1 MEMPRWFANLV
12 FWSVQVALL
21 VLTAGLLPRAL
32 KLRQPRVLFAY
43 WRSLLATSLLLP
55 FIQPWHRPTRRRTD
69 GYHRGPCWCV
79 PLPAPSHPHAGHWH
93 LPSLQAIAPLLG
105 IVILVGIALR
115 LAILALGLLKLHRL
129 RHSSR
134 PIASARESVAV
145 LRAMGTLVAAPAEFR
160 LSAEVDS
167 PVTFGLVAPVVL
179 LPERFRT
186 LDARFQSAIACHELL
201 HVRRRDWAHHL
212 GEEVLRAVFWFH
224 PAIAW
229 LVSRVRLAREQ
240 IVDLEV
246 VRLTEAR
253 KPYLESLLEF
263 TNRSPITAIPA
274 PPFLAERQLVERMA
288 LMLKEIRM
296 SRKRLMASLV
306 AISCCLVLV
315 IALAAWTF
323 PLLRAPRPAPS
334 AGAMQENLG
343 RRVPRL
349 RRIEVRHHDFTGD
362 VLSDK
367 VANNE
372 QTRLNQLP
380 GRLTVETAY
389 DQAKAGKMAGVFEDF
404 WGERGITV
412 EVRTTLTPYGRSA
425 RYANLQFDV
434 YKQTILPG
442 RLDGGIAGGVA
453 EGVSGGVAEG
463 IRGGISGPL
472 STHPSADEP
481 SVDDSTIWLDT
492 VKRGPMLP
500 QVRGLGTL
508 GGAEGSENLVAKVTL
523 PAFLAAEVRPNQNA
537 TIDTRKGL
545 VKGLKGH
552 VTSLSPSSSDG
563 TRTVT
568 ITLDAPLPPGFR
580 AGLGA
585 GQALEVVATLDVEKL
600 DNVLVVGR
608 PMHSRPNAAVFLYR
622 ITNNGS
628 EAVRAQVK
636 LGRASV
642 TTMEVLDG
650 LKEGDKVILSDMCSV
665 GEAERVRITDDQHRS
680 KH

>member
-1 MEMPRWFANLV
+1 MEMPLWFANLV

-21 VLTAGLLPRAL
+21 VLTAGVLPRAL

-55 FIQPWHRPTRRRTD
+55 FIQPWHRPREGAPMVISAD
-69 GYHRGPCWCV
+69 LVGV
-79 PLPAPSHPHAGHWH
+79 SLPAPSRPAAGHWH
-93 LPSLQAIAPLLG
+93 LPSLQTIAPLLG

-115 LAILALGLLKLHRL
+115 FAILALGLLKLHRL
-129 RHSSR
+129 RDSSR
-134 PIASARESVAV
+134 PIASARESAAV
-145 LRAMGTLVAAPAEFR
+145 LRAIATLVAAPAEFR
-160 LSAEVDS
+160 LSAEVES
-167 PVTFGLVAPVVL
+167 PVTFGLMAPVVL

-186 LDARFQSAIACHELL
+186 LDPRFQSAIACHELL

-263 TNRSPITAIPA
+263 TNGRTPIAAIPA
-274 PPFLAERQLVERMA
+274 PPFLSERQLVERMA
-288 LMLKEIRM
+288 LMLKEVRM
-296 SRKRLMASLV
+296 SRKRVIASLV

-323 PLLRAPRPAPS
+323 PLEGAPQPAPS
-334 AGAMQENLG
+334 ARVRQENLD
-343 RRVPRL
+343 RRVPLL

-367 VANNE
+367 VVNDE

-389 DQAKAGKMAGVFEDF
+389 DQAKAGKMAGVLEDF

-412 EVRTTLTPYGRSA
+412 EVRTALTPYGRSA
-425 RYANLQFDV
+425 GYANLQFDV

-442 RLDGGIAGGVA
+442 RLEGGIAGGVA

-492 VKRGPMLP
+492 VKRGPMLRE
-500 QVRGLGTL
+500 VRGLGTL
-508 GGAEGSENLVAKVTL
+508 GGAEGSENSLAKVTL
-523 PAFLAAEVRPNQNA
+523 PALLAADVRPNQNA

-552 VTSLSPSSSDG
+552 VISLSPSSSDG

-568 ITLDAPLPPGFR
+568 ITLDASLPPGFR
-580 AGLGA
+580 
-585 GQALEVVATLDVEKL
+585 GQALEVVATIDVEKL
-600 DNVLVVGR
+600 DNVLFVGR
-608 PMHSRPNAAVFLYR
+608 PIHSSPNTAVFLYR

-628 EAVRAQVK
+628 EAVRTYAK

-650 LKEGDKVILSDMCSV
+650 LKEGDKVILSDMSSV

>member
-1 MEMPRWFANLV
+1 
-12 FWSVQVALL
+12 
-21 VLTAGLLPRAL
+21 
-32 KLRQPRVLFAY
+32 
-43 WRSLLATSLLLP
+43 
-55 FIQPWHRPTRRRTD
+55 
-69 GYHRGPCWCV
+69 
-79 PLPAPSHPHAGHWH
+79 
-93 LPSLQAIAPLLG
+93 
-105 IVILVGIALR
+105 
-115 LAILALGLLKLHRL
+115 
-129 RHSSR
+129 
-134 PIASARESVAV
+134 
-145 LRAMGTLVAAPAEFR
+145 MGTLVAAPAEFR

-492 VKRGPMLP
+492 VKRGPMLR